1 MMSNKLRW
9 TLGVIAL
16 ALLAG
21 TLTFAPQIVLNRS
34 LGEEYAG
41 IRQEMNPDE
50 GYYMARQQDVIDG
63 HPTLGNPYLYEHKDE
78 PGLQVWILDA
88 LLAWGSDILFG
99 DVYDGALFWDFVLP
113 GVIVL
118 LTYAVLMLYTRE
130 QVLSLAVTALASIGL
145 YLEVYNRSPSPQF
158 NFIFFLIFLIL
169 FLQTILKR
177 TYSYALAAALA
188 LGALFYVYTYYWTY
202 VFVLLA
208 LSGVG
213 AFAFFRKE
221 HLHQKIAA
229 VFGGG
234 LLLGI
239 PYFLTLHA
247 TSSLSYYQES
257 LARVGMITTHSPS
270 GIFIVFAGAA
280 VFALMLVLWRLRVLA
295 FSPLTV
301 VAASGVL
308 AGVIATNHHLITG
321 LNLEFSTHYHW
332 VSMYADIFAV
342 ALCAQAVLS
351 RMAEWEDYARRAT
364 LAFIVAFS
372 LASAWGIVQR
382 QIVPT
387 PGFIASQRYAP
398 VLAWL
403 DAHTNVDDV
412 VYTDQE
418 LSHLIPIYT
427 HDNVFYTGAATLY
440 IMPQK
445 EIRARFLAAHYFDPA
460 LTREIMTD
468 GLSME
473 RQIYGNYYIE
483 VAAHTRSLNKLRR
496 MAGLSPLSVERYPEA
511 NIASLIQ
518 EWQEQKSR
526 SFMQILSQYRVDY
539 VVWDRA
545 AHPEWRID
553 AIPGLHT
560 VYEGDDI
567 VVYTP

>member
-1 MMSNKLRW
+1 MMPNKIKRF
-9 TLGVIAL
+9 LGVIAL

-34 LGEEYAG
+34 LGDEYAG
-41 IRQEMNPDE
+41 VRQSMNPDE
-50 GYYMARQQDVIDG
+50 EYYMARQQDVIDG
-63 HPTLGNPYLYEHKDE
+63 HVTLGNPYLYEHKDE
-78 PGLQVWILDA
+78 PGLQVWVPDA
-88 LLAWGSDILFG
+88 LLAWGSDMLFG
-99 DVYDGALFWDFVLP
+99 DVHDGALFWDFVLP

-130 QVLSLAVTALASIGL
+130 HILSLAVTAFASIGL

-158 NFIFFLIFLIL
+158 NFVFFLVFLIL

-177 TYSYALAAALA
+177 TYSYALAAALS

-202 VFVLLA
+202 AFVLLGLA
-208 LSGVG
+208 LVG
-213 AFAFFRKE
+213 AFIFFRKE
-221 HLHQKIAA
+221 RLHQKIAA

-239 PYFLTLHA
+239 PYFWTLHA
-247 TSSLSYYQES
+247 TSSLPYYQAS

-270 GIFIVFAGAA
+270 GIFIVFSGAA
-280 VFALMLVLWRLRVLA
+280 VFGLMLVLWRLRVLA

-342 ALCAQAVLS
+342 ALCAQAILA
-351 RMAEWEDYARRAT
+351 RMGAWEDYARRAL
-364 LAFIVAFS
+364 LAFVIAFS
-372 LASAWGIVQR
+372 LAATYQTVER

-387 PGFIASQRYAP
+387 PEFIASQRYAP

-403 DAHTNVDDV
+403 NANTNVDDV
-412 VYTDQE
+412 VYADQS
-418 LSHLIPIYT
+418 LSGIIPAYT
-427 HDNVFYTGAATLY
+427 HDNVFFSGAAGLY
-440 IMPQK
+440 IMPQS
-445 EIRARFLAAHYFDPA
+445 EIRSRFLAAHYFDTA

-468 GLSME
+468 GLAME
-473 RQIYGNYYIE
+473 RQVYGNYYIE
-483 VAAHTRSLNKLRR
+483 VSAHTRSLNKLRR
-496 MAGLSPLSVERYPEA
+496 IIGLEPLPIERYPEA
-511 NIASLIQ
+511 DIESLIQ
-518 EWQEQKSR
+518 EWQDQKAR

-553 AIPGLHT
+553 AIPGLRK
-560 VYEGDDI
+560 VFEDGDI